1 MSKLRRIPAIALTLV
16 LIVQLL
22 PISAFASRATLYGMP
37 KQVFYVEMSA
47 SETAYGLSL
56 TAEVVSPWEMSEDD
70 FASLLEANQ
79 PVLETWSYV
88 GDSLVFET
96 HSYKYRVIKFRDN
109 IPYIVY
115 TVELEDT
122 DNVYAEM
129 TWASGTQSEDYEL
142 NMNGWT
148 PTRFADVSR
157 GNWYFSYVDYA
168 ANVLGLINGKGDS
181 GYSPDANMTYAEAI
195 VLAARMHSRFLRLN
209 YVFQPIDGKPWYQPY
224 LDYAAKYDIPY
235 QYIDYNAAI
244 TRAEYVH
251 IFFAAFPEIS
261 GFPDD
266 LYYEAINDITD
277 GSIPDVPAGYSYAD
291 EIYALYRAGIITGSD
306 SAHSFKPNDSIKRSE
321 VATIV
326 CRMCD
331 YGRQRFSLG

>member
-1 MSKLRRIPAIALTLV
+1 MAKLRKTTVLLLIV
-16 LIVQLL
+16 MLIVQLL
-22 PISAFASRATLYGMP
+22 PIPASASEVTLFGMP
-37 KQVFYVEMSA
+37 KQTLAVEMSA
-47 SETAYGLSL
+47 VPSSYGLNLSV
-56 TAEVVSPWEMSEDD
+56 EIISPWPASEQE
-70 FASLLEANQ
+70 FASLLEESQ
-79 PVLETWSYV
+79 PVLETWTYI
-88 GDSLVFET
+88 GDSLFFNTYTCED
-96 HSYKYRVIKFRDN
+96 RAINFRDAL
-109 IPYIVY
+109 PYISY
-115 TVELEDT
+115 AIELEDT
-122 DNVYAEM
+122 DNVYAEV
-129 TWASGTQSEDYEL
+129 TWANGTQAVDYEF
-142 NMNGWT
+142 NMGGWT

-157 GNWYFSYVDYA
+157 SDWYFSYVDYA

-235 QYIDYNAAI
+235 QYADYNAAI

-266 LYYEAINDITD
+266 FYYEAINDIAD

-306 SAHSFKPNDSIKRSE
+306 SAHSFKPDDSIKRSE
-321 VATIV
+321 MATIV